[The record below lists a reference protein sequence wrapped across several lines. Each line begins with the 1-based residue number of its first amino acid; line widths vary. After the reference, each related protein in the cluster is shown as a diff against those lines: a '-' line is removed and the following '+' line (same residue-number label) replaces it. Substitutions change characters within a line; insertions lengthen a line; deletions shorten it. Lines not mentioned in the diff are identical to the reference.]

1 MTSFWREMSA
11 LSILRGRSLEAA
23 LIPLRAHGD
32 AVALL
37 FVDNPISGEAL
48 TRLDPLEAF
57 VEEAGRRLEELR
69 DQELSRTGTI
79 RRGMSQR

>member
-1 MTSFWREMSA
+1 MSA

-23 LIPLRAHGD
+23 FIPFRAHGD
-32 AVALL
+32 AVALM

-48 TRLDPLEAF
+48 TRLEPLEAF

-69 DQELSRTGTI
+69 EQNLPRTSHRQTGART
-79 RRGMSQR
+79 RG

>member
-1 MTSFWREMSA
+1 
-11 LSILRGRSLEAA
+11 
-23 LIPLRAHGD
+23 
-32 AVALL
+32 VALL

-69 DQELSRTGTI
+69 DQELSRTGTLK
-79 RRGMSQR
+79 RGTILR